1 MASNLTTHTRTT
13 APRLSRAQRAQ
24 ILVATGKV
32 HPTGRPGCY
41 SVEGSKPGTSYRVEI
56 TAKTAFCTCPDFARQ
71 YERTHVADAHC
82 YHAMAGAIYRR
93 AIRRAFR
100 PAASAPAPT
109 PVRTLNLPT
118 QGDRPVRVPFST
130 VAA

>member
-1 MASNLTTHTRTT
+1 MRTQST
-13 APRLSRAQRAQ
+13 KSPKAQPRLSRAQRAQ

-56 TAKTAFCTCPDFARQ
+56 TAKTAFCSCPDFARQ
-71 YERTHVADAHC
+71 YERTNTSDAHC
-82 YHAMAGAIYRR
+82 YHAMAGALYRR
-93 AIRRAFR
+93 AIREAYRS
-100 PAASAPAPT
+100 AASAPAPS
-109 PVRTLNLPT
+109 VL
-118 QGDRPVRVPFST
+118 DA